1 MIPIQ
6 FPSEQFAAVFPICL
20 REKSCFY
27 STMPIVAIEYLPLFI
42 QIDLIVTISAVMSF
56 VRNQRVDDTR
66 DMNEIILIFRTFP
79 FRYDQQ

>member
-6 FPSEQFAAVFPICL
+6 FPSEQFAAVFPIFL

-27 STMPIVAIEYLPLFI
+27 STMPIVAIEYLSLFI